1 MDPTDE
7 YVIGFAKGHNYPERI
22 GDVMRI
28 NRAGMLAHRT
38 ELIVA
43 TAIPVLALVACVVS
57 WLRGL

>member
-1 MDPTDE
+1 
-7 YVIGFAKGHNYPERI
+7 
-22 GDVMRI
+22 VMRI